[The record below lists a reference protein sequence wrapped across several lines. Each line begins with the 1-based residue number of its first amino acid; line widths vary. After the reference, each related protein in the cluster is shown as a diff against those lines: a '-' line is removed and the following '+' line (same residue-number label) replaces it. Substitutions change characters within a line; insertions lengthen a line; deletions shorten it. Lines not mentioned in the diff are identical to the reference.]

1 MSVQEEIQRVVVD
14 NRVVLFMKGSR
25 MAPQCGFSARAVD
38 ILDEYLEDYRTVD
51 VLADPAVREAIK
63 DFSAWPTIPQLYV
76 DAKFVGGSDIIH
88 EMTKSG
94 ELAELLGTPRIE
106 MSEPKVALSKAAE
119 EAFIRFW
126 DVEGD
131 TEEPVVRLTIS
142 SNWEPLL
149 DLDQEREG
157 DLVLDMGELDLV
169 MTRSTARRA
178 DGVTIDYMERGGN
191 IGFKVEVPKRPRMVG
206 QLTVD
211 ELKRWMDDGKP
222 HLLIDVRTPE
232 EWATAKIEG
241 AVMLNEILD
250 SLESLDRQKTIVFMC
265 HHGMRSQQAASHLLA
280 QGFRDVHNL
289 QGGIDAWSLHVDS
302 DVPRY

>member
-142 SNWEPLL
+142 SNWETARP
-149 DLDQEREG
+149 RPGAAG
-157 DLVLDMGELDLV
+157 DSCSSYGRARPGDDASV
-169 MTRSTARRA
+169 ARRA

-191 IGFKVEVPKRPRMVG
+191 IGFGLSNPAPAHGRPAHRRRA
-206 QLTVD
+206 QAL
-211 ELKRWMDDGKP
+211 DGRRKAP
-222 HLLIDVRTPE
+222 PPDRRATPE

-241 AVMLNEILD
+241 ADARTEILD
-250 SLESLDRQKTIVFMC
+250 SLESLDRQKTARLMC
-265 HHGMRSQQAASHLLA
+265 HHGMRSQQAYSHLLA
-280 QGFRDVHNL
+280 QGSATCTTCRR
-289 QGGIDAWSLHVDS
+289 IDARSLQCGP